1 MVLRCSKNGKRIIC
15 ALFTIK
21 FNFVLFHISLAFIF
35 ILNTRSGESFAE
47 MIFKITVK
55 GIAFSSMIILLAV
68 VQHAKKYTKN
78 S

>member
-35 ILNTRSGESFAE
+35 ILNTRSGESLAE
-47 MIFKITVK
+47 MIFILRLQLK
-55 GIAFSSMIILLAV
+55 GLLSAP
-68 VQHAKKYTKN
+68 
-78 S
+78 